1 MKKACDRPGYQLTYA
16 ATVWPSLAGKY
27 CRPCA
32 SGMRWQKPVKPS
44 GSRSM
49 RSFAAGQL
57 PEAKVRTLYHSGKMI
72 NVRTPHWKPAT
83 SAHKS
88 HSWHHRTVNSKA
100 VLPSLQPAGLTLTQ
114 SRVRPHTIRRGL
126 LQMNAKTSWWQ
137 LHDWPDP
144 WVFACCAGADACSAC
159 QSRDNLLSYRHNVM
173 GVLALSYLFSDQP
186 VRSGRKQPN
195 LSNEVPRCS

>member
-1 MKKACDRPGYQLTYA
+1 MSECRLNIPCSLRSCCQTKLPCNGLQTLPPAIPTAPALLSGRSGPVMKKACDRPGYQLTYA

-32 SGMRWQKPVKPS
+32 SGIRWQKPVKPS

-100 VLPSLQPAGLTLTQ
+100 VMPS
-114 SRVRPHTIRRGL
+114 RE
-126 LQMNAKTSWWQ
+126 
-137 LHDWPDP
+137 
-144 WVFACCAGADACSAC
+144 ACTP
-159 QSRDNLLSYRHNVM
+159 
-173 GVLALSYLFSDQP
+173 VL
-186 VRSGRKQPN
+186 
-195 LSNEVPRCS
+195 